1 MTGENINKEFRL
13 NKIDEIRK
21 YLMKEINWN
30 ELRSNKRKT
39 IWRALNYIDHAL
51 IIISTITGC
60 VSISAFVSLVGITIG
75 STSSATE
82 LEICIIT
89 AGIKNYKS
97 VNKKKKHDKIVL

>member
-1 MTGENINKEFRL
+1 MPGENINKEFRL
-13 NKIDEIRK
+13 KKIDEIRK
-21 YLMKEINWN
+21 YLMEEINWN

-39 IWRALNYIDHAL
+39 IWRALNYIDHTL

-75 STSSATE
+75 STSSETE

>member
-1 MTGENINKEFRL
+1 M
-13 NKIDEIRK
+13 
-21 YLMKEINWN
+21 
-30 ELRSNKRKT
+30 
-39 IWRALNYIDHAL
+39 NYIDHTL

-75 STSSATE
+75 STSSETE